1 MTASGRQA
9 AQLRFNEEP
18 LWLHVKPVENSALY
32 EQLPFVGTYKR
43 EEPAVRT
50 CIETRRKDV
59 GQQRYAT
66 GNYTPTYLSS
76 SSGAPQHTASPA
88 SPCHVNEEHVSSPA
102 GAAHLNEEQ
111 PSSPQCSMS
120 ARSSHGRRN
129 CQC

>member
-59 GQQRYAT
+59 GQQGYAR
-66 GNYTPTYLSS
+66 GNYTPLYVDEPTYGTLPTVEALFFLKDQYGDSTLPTPKS
-76 SSGAPQHTASPA
+76 RFFP
-88 SPCHVNEEHVSSPA
+88 
-102 GAAHLNEEQ
+102 
-111 PSSPQCSMS
+111 
-120 ARSSHGRRN
+120 
-129 CQC
+129 